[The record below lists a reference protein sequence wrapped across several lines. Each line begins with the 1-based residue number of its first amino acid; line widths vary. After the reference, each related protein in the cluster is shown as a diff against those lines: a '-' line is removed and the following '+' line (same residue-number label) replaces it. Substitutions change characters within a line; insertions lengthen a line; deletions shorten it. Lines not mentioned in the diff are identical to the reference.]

1 VSSPFLGQILT
12 VPYNFAPR
20 NWSFCNGQLLPIN
33 QNTALFSLLG
43 TFYGGN
49 GTSNFAL
56 PNLQGRVP
64 VHVGGSS
71 GQGPGGLSSHVL
83 GESDGEETHTLSV
96 NEIPSH
102 SHTVSPQ
109 ASNDER
115 TTDQPGNAYPTTG
128 GVYASTHNSNAPMGA
143 QSTSQVGGQPHDNR
157 QPYLVLNYVIAM
169 SGIFPSR
176 S

>member
-1 VSSPFLGQILT
+1 MSEPFLGQIIT

-20 NWSFCNGQLLPIN
+20 NWAFCNGQLLPIS
-33 QNTALFSLLG
+33 QQTALFSLLG

-56 PNLQGRVP
+56 PDLQGRVP

-71 GQGPGGLSSHVL
+71 GNGPGLNAYDL
-83 GESDGEETHTLSV
+83 GESGGEESHTL
-96 NEIPSH
+96 NAAEIPSH
-102 SHTVSPQ
+102 THTVSPQ
-109 ASNDER
+109 ASHDER
-115 TTDQPGNAYPTTG
+115 TTHLPGDAYPTTG
-128 GVYASTHNSNAPMGA
+128 GIYASTHDSVAPMGP
-143 QSTSQVGGQPHDNR
+143 QSTSETGGSQPHDNL

-169 SGIFPSR
+169 AGIFPPR

>member
-1 VSSPFLGQILT
+1 MSEPFLGQILT

-20 NWSFCNGQLLPIN
+20 GWAFCNGQLLPIS

-49 GTSNFAL
+49 GQSTFAL
-56 PNLQGRVP
+56 PNLQGNVP

-71 GQGPGGLSSHVL
+71 GQGPGLSQYDL
-83 GESDGEETHTLSV
+83 GEIGGEGTHTL
-96 NEIPSH
+96 NAAETPSH
-102 SHTVSPQ
+102 THTVAPL

-143 QSTSQVGGQPHDNR
+143 QSTSQVGGQAHENK
-157 QPYLVLNYVIAM
+157 QPYLVLSYVIAM
-169 SGIFPSR
+169 NGIFPSR